1 MAKVVR
7 KRGKKNISL
16 KKYMHTKI
24 LQYVREKKQ
33 LEVEFIP
40 NEIKITEQF
49 ENSFEI
55 SMFMILKR

>member
-1 MAKVVR
+1 
-7 KRGKKNISL
+7 
-16 KKYMHTKI
+16 MHTKI
-24 LQYVREKKQ
+24 LQYVREKKKQ